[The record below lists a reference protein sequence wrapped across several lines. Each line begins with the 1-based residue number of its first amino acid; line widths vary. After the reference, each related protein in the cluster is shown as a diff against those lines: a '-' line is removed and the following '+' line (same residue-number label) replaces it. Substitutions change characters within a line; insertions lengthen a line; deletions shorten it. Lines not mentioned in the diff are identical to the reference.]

1 MLSTI
6 IIAIAFTALFL
17 GSYIRISNESGKLFL
32 GLLTS
37 NIMLIIGQACYENSS
52 KPFGS
57 FLTIFALLPF
67 FLSCAECLKIIKK
80 RIGNKK

>member
-37 NIMLIIGQACYENSS
+37 NIMLIIGQACYENS
-52 KPFGS
+52 KLFGS